1 MYFVQKFAGHFLVQ
15 NTFHCK
21 MTSYGLKGAH
31 NTYFETSTSMWLLL
45 RLTPHTGPPCQG
57 DFRQKKKKRRRKKI
71 TTVGRFGAKL
81 SLLEDRRR
89 LNRWT

>member
-21 MTSYGLKGAH
+21 MTSYGLKGAD

-57 DFRQKKKKRRRKKI
+57 DFRQKKKKKNYHSGPIRCKI
-71 TTVGRFGAKL
+71 KPVGGQT
-81 SLLEDRRR
+81 EIE
-89 LNRWT
+89 